1 MGDVEADAFRSPELG
16 ARSGQKAADAISPL
30 SGGGMLAWGQNEL
43 ETTTGAFI
51 ATLAR
56 RKR

>member
-1 MGDVEADAFRSPELG
+1 MGDLQAGAIRLSGLG

-43 ETTTGAFI
+43 ESTTGAFI